1 MNKILVVED
10 DISIA
15 EMTKLCLTKNNYF
28 CETAY
33 DGEEAAKLIES
44 KSYDL
49 VLLDVM
55 LPKIGGDEL
64 IDYIRQFGIPVIFV
78 TAKASVAD
86 RVRGLKSGAEDYI
99 VKPFDLQELLARIET
114 VLRRFNKQERFIT
127 VGNITVDTQSRTV
140 TQNGAQVRL
149 SMKEY
154 DLFLYFVRNQN
165 IALYRERIYENVW
178 QEEFLGNTRTIDL
191 HVQRLKKK
199 LSLSESIEAVY
210 KIGYRFIPEKLK

>member
-15 EMTKLCLTKNNYF
+15 EMTKLCLTKNNYL

-78 TAKASVAD
+78 TAKDSVAD

-114 VLRRFNKQERFIT
+114 VLRRFNKQERFVT

-154 DLFLYFVRNQN
+154 DLFLYLERNKN

-199 LSLSESIEAVY
+199 LSLGDSVEAVY